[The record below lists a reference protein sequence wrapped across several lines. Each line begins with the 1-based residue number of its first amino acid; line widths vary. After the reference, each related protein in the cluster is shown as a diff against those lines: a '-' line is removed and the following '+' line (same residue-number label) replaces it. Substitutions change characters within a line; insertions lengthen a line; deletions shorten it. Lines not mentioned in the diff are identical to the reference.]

1 MCDMYV
7 GLKRKYINKRLWHEL
22 RARYFAWYI
31 FAFSHIMGRAAPDPR
46 LELSLIAGL
55 PILGHSVAPLFCIV
69 HIVLTNLPDLFIGFI
84 RPDQP
89 HTN

>member
-1 MCDMYV
+1 
-7 GLKRKYINKRLWHEL
+7 
-22 RARYFAWYI
+22 
-31 FAFSHIMGRAAPDPR
+31 MGRAAPDPG

-69 HIVLTNLPDLFIGFI
+69 HIVLTNLADLFIGII